1 MIDGRNN
8 MDNVVYTGINRNNVS
23 TRSSI
28 RSASASEKGPAP
40 FVKVLARRAL
50 LLLAAA
56 YMLFPFYWMVSSA
69 LKAKEDVFKFPPDII
84 PVTANWS
91 IFYET
96 LRDAPFLL
104 YIFNSSIT
112 AFAIVLF
119 QIFNSA
125 LFSYVLTQFEFRGK
139 KMLFAIIMGTYM
151 LPAAATYVPGYIILS
166 RLGLVNS
173 YAGLIVSNCVS
184 IFSVFLVRQ
193 AFLQVNRSIL
203 ESAKI
208 DGASHWWILWRVM
221 VPLTRPTFISLAL
234 ITFVSN
240 YNNYMWPSLIIK
252 KPELYL
258 VTIGLKQFFIEG
270 GAYGIKWPQVM
281 AACTITV
288 LPLVLLYVFFQK
300 FLVRG
305 ISDSG
310 VKG

>member
-1 MIDGRNN
+1 MDSIAYTRIKKNN
-8 MDNVVYTGINRNNVS
+8 LS
-23 TRSSI
+23 ALSSI
-28 RSASASEKGPAP
+28 RSTTASEKGFAP
-40 FVKVLARRAL
+40 IARALARRAV

-56 YMLFPFYWMVSSA
+56 YMLFPFYWMISSA
-69 LKAKEDVFKFPPDII
+69 LKAKEDIFKFPPDLI
-84 PVTANWS
+84 PATANWS
-91 IFYET
+91 IFYEA

-112 AFAIVLF
+112 ALAIVLF

-125 LFSYVLTQFEFRGK
+125 LFSYVLTQFDFRAK
-139 KMLFAIIMGTYM
+139 KILFTIIMGSYM

-166 RLGLVNS
+166 KLGLINS

-193 AFLQVNRSIL
+193 AFLQVNKSIL

-221 VPLTRPTFISLAL
+221 VPLTKPTFISLAL

-288 LPLVLLYVFFQK
+288 FPLVLLYMFFQK